1 VPSKKQTAYVIGA
14 SLGGLLAAA
23 ALSGR
28 FDRVVLF
35 ERDNLPDDDRVR
47 RGVPQGRHLHMLLSS
62 GRTAIEALLPGFTDD
77 MLAGGAHGGD
87 LQRDMQWIVDGE
99 PLPRLASGLFGLTAS
114 RPFLE
119 RRVRNRVRELPGVEI
134 RTGRTVTGL
143 ITDSAGRVTGV
154 QTDAGALTGAELV
167 VDASGRGS
175 RARHW
180 LVDLGY
186 PEAEVEGVDVRLTYV
201 SRAFRMNG
209 ADLGAPL
216 ASLSS
221 AQPGQPYGGSA
232 IAEEDGR
239 IRMTLS
245 GMAGTSLPTD
255 DEGLLTC
262 ASNLPPASP
271 VPRLLKAGRPLGPAS
286 LMRFPTEW
294 RRRFDRMDRF
304 PQGFL
309 PFGDTLCSFNP
320 VYAQGMSV
328 AALEAVLL
336 RDLAGQEDTDL
347 SARFLRESATLV
359 DAPWTLALANDRRY
373 ATDAA
378 PDPFAQYLTRLRTAM
393 HHDPVLAAAFLRVTQ
408 LVESPSTLRA
418 PEIVARV
425 AA

>member
-1 VPSKKQTAYVIGA
+1 MTGERMAYVIGA

-23 ALSGR
+23 ALSHR

-35 ERDNLPDDDRVR
+35 ERDNLPDDDQVR

-62 GRTAIEALLPGFTDD
+62 GRTALEALLPGFTSD
-77 MLAGGAHGGD
+77 MLAAGAHGGD
-87 LQRDMQWIVDGE
+87 LQRDLQWIVDGE
-99 PLPRLASGLFGLTAS
+99 PLPRLPSGLFGLTAS

-119 RRVRNRVRELPGVEI
+119 RHVRNRVRELPGVEI

-143 ITDSAGRVTGV
+143 ITNSSGRVAGV
-154 QTDAGALTGAELV
+154 QTDAGILTGADLV

-186 PEAEVEGVDVRLTYV
+186 PEADVEGLDVRLTYV
-201 SRAFRMNG
+201 SRTFRQDG
-209 ADLGAPL
+209 DDLGAPL
-216 ASLSS
+216 ASMTS

-239 IRMTLS
+239 IRITLS
-245 GMAGTSLPTD
+245 AMAGARLPAD

-262 ASNLPPASP
+262 ALNLPPASP
-271 VPRLLKAGRPLGPAS
+271 VPHLLKAGEPLGPAS
-286 LMRFPTEW
+286 LMRYPTEW

-309 PFGDTLCSFNP
+309 PFGDALCSFNP

-328 AALEAVLL
+328 AAMEAVLL
-336 RDLAGQEDTDL
+336 RDLVNQADEDL
-347 SARFLRESATLV
+347 SVRFLQESATLV
-359 DAPWTLALANDRRY
+359 GAPWMLALANDRRY
-373 ATDAA
+373 FPDAGS
-378 PDPFAQYLTRLRTAM
+378 DPFAQYLTRLRTAM
-393 HHDPVLAAAFLRVTQ
+393 HHDPVLATAFLRVTQ

-425 AA
+425 PA